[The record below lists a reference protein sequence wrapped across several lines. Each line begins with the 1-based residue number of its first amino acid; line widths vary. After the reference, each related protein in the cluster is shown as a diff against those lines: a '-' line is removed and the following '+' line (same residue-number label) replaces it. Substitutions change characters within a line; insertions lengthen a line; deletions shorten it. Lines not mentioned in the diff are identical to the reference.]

1 MVGVVPA
8 AGGVCETVLDGDGT
22 AAALRAA
29 EAAAGEVAAMASVAT
44 VREQFSRRSAAQT
57 KRADSR
63 EGRIMVRNIE
73 CCT

>member
-8 AGGVCETVLDGDGT
+8 AGGVCETVLDGDGS
-22 AAALRAA
+22 AAALL
-29 EAAAGEVAAMASVAT
+29 AAAAAAWEVAAMASDAT
-44 VREQFSRRSAAQT
+44 VREQFSMRSAAQT
-57 KRADSR
+57 KRGDSR